1 MPDLPSLLGKIP
13 DEYKPIAAIG
23 VGALMLV
30 CIVLFHGTGL
40 HHILLLHKRGERR
53 VLAGKPRRWE
63 LVVLFTWVV
72 SLMLSLHL
80 LEIIIWALALDHLGL
95 MPRVH
100 DAIYFC
106 ANAYT
111 TEGYGNVD
119 LERHWRNIGPIIAI
133 SGLFTFAW
141 TTSLLVDVVATHRR
155 LLALLEEERERNQA
169 ARGMF
174 FERYKIW
181 KGKRREVKDLPTA
194 EGERNHR

>member
-13 DEYKPIAAIG
+13 DEYKPMAAIG
-23 VGALMLV
+23 MGALMLV

-53 VLAGKPRRWE
+53 VLAGKLRRWE

-72 SLMLSLHL
+72 ALMLTLHL
-80 LEIIIWALALDHLGL
+80 LEIMIWAFALDHLGL
-95 MPRVH
+95 MPRVQ

-111 TEGYGNVD
+111 TEGYGTVD
-119 LERHWRNIGPIIAI
+119 LERHWRNISPIIAI

-141 TTSLLVDVVATHRR
+141 TTSLLVDVVGSHRR

-169 ARGMF
+169 PGGTL

-181 KGKRREVKDLPTA
+181 KEKRREERDPRA
-194 EGERNHR
+194 AAGERNRG